1 MTNDQ
6 EKVTWPMTKK
16 SRKGNITLKNRVIAC
31 DIYGC
36 NGSNELFNTMASN
49 LEGHPKNA

>member
-16 SRKGNITLKNRVIAC
+16 SRKGNITLTNRVIAC
-31 DIYGC
+31 DIY
-36 NGSNELFNTMASN
+36 GSNELFNTMASN
-49 LEGHPKNA
+49 LKGHPKNA